1 MASLMIGIGGRLL
14 SAENHVR
21 LGDVVVSK
29 PTGSSGAVRQYDYG
43 NTVENGHF
51 EPMG

>member
-1 MASLMIGIGGRLL
+1 MIGIGSGLL
-14 SAENHVR
+14 TAENHIR

-29 PTGSSGAVRQYDYG
+29 PTGSSGAVRQCDYSK
-43 NTVENGHF
+43 TVENGHF